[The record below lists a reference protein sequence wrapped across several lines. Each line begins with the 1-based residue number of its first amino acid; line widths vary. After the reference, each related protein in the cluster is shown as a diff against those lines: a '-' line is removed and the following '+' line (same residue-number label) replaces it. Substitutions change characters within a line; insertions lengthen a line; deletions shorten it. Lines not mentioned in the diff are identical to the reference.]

1 MTREEALQ
9 LLLRHPAQV
18 GRWCGYPRLTDELH
32 GEWIRQM
39 LGGTDDATLLAHR
52 GSYKTTCLSMA
63 LATLMCVS
71 PLRSMMLLRK
81 TDADAAELL
90 RQVRKIIA
98 SDAMQYLT
106 AAVYRSPVV
115 MARGTADGLTCDCF
129 AAPRGS
135 AQLTGCGIG
144 AALTGKHAELVF
156 TDDIVTVAD
165 RVSEAERERTRQVY
179 MELQNIRSPGGRIFN
194 IGTPWHK
201 DDAISLMPDVKRYDC
216 YETQLLTE
224 RQIAALRESMTPS
237 LFAANYELRHISGD
251 GALFDGAPVFAE
263 DSRMIRGGIAHID
276 AADGGD
282 DFTALTCGKRVGDTI
297 YLYGRLW
304 RRHVDAVL
312 EECIDACSRL
322 TCSPV
327 SCESNADKGYLA
339 KMLRSRFVRVRQY
352 HENMNKEMKIATHL
366 RKWWKRIVFI
376 PGTDAEYIAQIIDYT
391 AHAAHA
397 DAPDSAACMCR
408 LLDKE

>member
-1 MTREEALQ
+1 M
-9 LLLRHPAQV
+9 
-18 GRWCGYPRLTDELH
+18 
-32 GEWIRQM
+32 
-39 LGGTDDATLLAHR
+39 
-52 GSYKTTCLSMA
+52 
-63 LATLMCVS
+63 
-71 PLRSMMLLRK
+71 
-81 TDADAAELL
+81 
-90 RQVRKIIA
+90 
-98 SDAMQYLT
+98 
-106 AAVYRSPVV
+106 
-115 MARGTADGLTCDCF
+115 
-129 AAPRGS
+129 
-135 AQLTGCGIG
+135 
-144 AALTGKHAELVF
+144 
-156 TDDIVTVAD
+156 
-165 RVSEAERERTRQVY
+165 
-179 MELQNIRSPGGRIFN
+179 
-194 IGTPWHK
+194 
-201 DDAISLMPDVKRYDC
+201 
-216 YETQLLTE
+216 
-224 RQIAALRESMTPS
+224 
-237 LFAANYELRHISGD
+237 
-251 GALFDGAPVFAE
+251 FAE

-276 AADGGD
+276 AAYGGD

-312 EECIDACSRL
+312 EECIDACSIL

-391 AHAAHA
+391 AHAAHD